1 MVKDD
6 KPKVFDLANP
16 SRKILIA
23 VGGLIFFVL
32 FLIASSIAL
41 AVKFLEPTFQFVTI
55 ILLLGI
61 PIFGL
66 SLATWLIFRSLQ
78 TLSRNNKN
86 DIWQLMSLEDQKRKF
101 GDKVRKVSAN
111 TTMAE
116 EQINNLQIDYLA
128 AEDLALRQIKQE
140 RKTSMT
146 RHIKVGEADFDA
158 VFLSH
163 NAFNFVE
170 VVFLIKPRLSP
181 NEFEDL
187 LKKIQSA
194 KKKFVRLGLDSKI
207 KLLLVIVTQFDPANE
222 FELRSSL
229 SENFVSTTV
238 DIDIRLLNFE
248 VLRRNF
254 IASAVSN

>member
-1 MVKDD
+1 MVKED

-16 SRKILIA
+16 SRKILIV

-32 FLIASSIAL
+32 FLIALSVAL
-41 AVKFLEPTFQFVTI
+41 AVKFLEPAFQFVTI

-66 SLATWLIFRSLQ
+66 LLATWLIFRNLQ

-86 DIWQLMSLEDQKRKF
+86 EVWQLMSLEDQKRKF

-116 EQINNLQIDYLA
+116 EQIKNLQIDYLA

-146 RHIKVGEADFDA
+146 RHIKVADADFDA
-158 VFLSH
+158 VFLSR

-170 VVFLIKPRLSP
+170 VVFLIEPSFSP
-181 NEFEDL
+181 NEFEEL
-187 LKKIQSA
+187 LKKTQLA
-194 KKKFVRLGLDSKI
+194 KKKAVRLGLDSA
-207 KLLLVIVTQFDPANE
+207 LN
-222 FELRSSL
+222 
-229 SENFVSTTV
+229 
-238 DIDIRLLNFE
+238 IR
-248 VLRRNF
+248 
-254 IASAVSN
+254 